1 MATLLQ
7 PGVLPDPLHRN
18 CFHARIDES
27 QRDPFSGGY
36 GGGPAR
42 RRGPHGGNVTLGES
56 EQRQGLG
63 LLPGVDLELASSLHV
78 RRG

>member
-18 CFHARIDES
+18 GLHARIDES
-27 QRDPFSGGY
+27 QRDPFSVGY

-42 RRGPHGGNVTLGES
+42 RQGPHGGNVTSGNRS
-56 EQRQGLG
+56 NVMGLG
-63 LLPGVDLELASSLHV
+63 LLPGFDLELASNLHV
-78 RRG
+78 RRV